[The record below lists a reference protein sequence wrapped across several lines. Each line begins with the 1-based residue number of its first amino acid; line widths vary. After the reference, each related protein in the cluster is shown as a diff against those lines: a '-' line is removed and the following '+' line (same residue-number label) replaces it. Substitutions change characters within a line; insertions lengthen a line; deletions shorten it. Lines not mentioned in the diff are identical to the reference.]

1 MSITVGQFRL
11 TKTVGDMYVVHMEM
25 FFTESILQDRASVFS
40 GEVIEAMNTIGGVT
54 RTKLAGRNKSNVDQ

>member
-25 FFTESILQDRASVFS
+25 FG
-40 GEVIEAMNTIGGVT
+40 GEVIEAMNIIRGVT

>member
-25 FFTESILQDRASVFS
+25 FLPNQYFRIELQCSEER
-40 GEVIEAMNTIGGVT
+40 
-54 RTKLAGRNKSNVDQ
+54 

>member
-1 MSITVGQFRL
+1 MGNSGL
-11 TKTVGDMYVVHMEM
+11 YVCGTYGNVL
-25 FFTESILQDRASVFS
+25 TESILQDRASVFS

>member
-11 TKTVGDMYVVHMEM
+11 TKTVGDMYG
-25 FFTESILQDRASVFS
+25 